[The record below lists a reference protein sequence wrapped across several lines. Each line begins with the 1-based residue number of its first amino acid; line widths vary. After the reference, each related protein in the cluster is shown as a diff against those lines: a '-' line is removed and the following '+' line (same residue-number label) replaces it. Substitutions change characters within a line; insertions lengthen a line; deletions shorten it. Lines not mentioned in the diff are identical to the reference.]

1 MSVKR
6 IAIVTGGGD
15 CPGLNAVIRAAT
27 TTAIREHGI
36 DVVGIEDGFLGLV
49 EPRVRLMPLDLERVR
64 DILPKGGTILGTTNR
79 GKPFGYPVKQADGS
93 VIYEDRSKL
102 MLQRLEDLG
111 IDAIVMIG
119 GDGTMAIAQRLREMG
134 VQVVGVPK
142 TIDNDLSVT
151 DYTFGFD
158 TACNIAMEALDRLH
172 TTAYSHDRAMFV
184 EVMGRH
190 AGWIAM
196 HAGLAAGADVILLP
210 EIPYRVDSVVAKI
223 RERQARGVTFS
234 IIVVAEGAVPQDGE
248 ISMMQDKYTSR
259 QRLGGAAHRIADAVC
274 DQIDLEV
281 RVTVL
286 GHIQRGG
293 TPSHFDRVL
302 GTRFGHAAAQ
312 LVADGKFGRM
322 VTLSGLEVRD
332 CDIQDA
338 INKPNLVDPNG
349 QMVQA
354 ARALGVCMGD

>member
-1 MSVKR
+1 R
-6 IAIVTGGGD
+6 
-15 CPGLNAVIRAAT
+15 
-27 TTAIREHGI
+27 
-36 DVVGIEDGFLGLV
+36 
-49 EPRVRLMPLDLERVR
+49 
-64 DILPKGGTILGTTNR
+64 GGTILGTTNR

-93 VIYEDRSKL
+93 IVYEDRSEL
-102 MLQRLEDLG
+102 LLQRLHDLG
-111 IDAIVMIG
+111 IDAVVMIG
-119 GDGTMAIAQRLREMG
+119 GDGSMAIAQQLREMG
-134 VQVVGVPK
+134 VNVVGVPK

-190 AGWIAM
+190 AGWIAL
-196 HAGLAAGADVILLP
+196 HAGLAAGADVILMP
-210 EIPYRVDSVVAKI
+210 EIPYRVDSVVTKI
-223 RERQARGVTFS
+223 RERQAHGITFS
-234 IIVVAEGAVPQDGE
+234 IIVVAEGAVPRDGE
-248 ISMMQDKYTSR
+248 ISMVQDKYTAR

-312 LVADGKFGRM
+312 LVASGQFGRM
-322 VTLSGLEVRD
+322 VTLHGLEID
-332 CDIQDA
+332 HCDIREA
-338 INKPNLVDPNG
+338 IDKPNLVDPEG

-354 ARALGVCMGD
+354 ARALDVCVGD